1 MSISRS
7 KIVINS
13 TFDINIFKLILKRN
27 WYWCIIIIALL
38 NAVAFLYLRYTK
50 PLYESKVLIQIN
62 RENQSQDILG
72 FKDVRQLGTLS
83 KDIEILRSQVL
94 FKRAISNLPIQ
105 VWHKAQGEFL
115 TENRYG
121 KSNFNVELLALK
133 DSSFYGNPVFFVI
146 KGDEIYMEF
155 NYNNKAYSFLVDN
168 EEIVIT
174 PYFNIK
180 LTIKNIESFKSEGL
194 VNRLY
199 FQINNLAELARSLAS
214 GVTIESIDVNARTVE
229 VSCVNESPLLARDIV
244 TALVDD
250 FFNYYEEIK
259 KESAE
264 KTLGFIETQLDSL
277 NRELSTS
284 KDSVLFFQRREN
296 IANKEYLG
304 TIISERL
311 AELRKEEELV
321 EEELRVLNV
330 VAKKVNENPEGIE
343 VYRLIPE
350 LFGKSYSGSLNEQIK
365 ELYELI
371 NEKENL
377 SFKVTDNNET
387 IKRLNARI
395 DLKVE
400 LINEI
405 IELLFERTREKKQ
418 IIQENYSKIKAQHDE
433 LPEKQMELDRLVNIQ
448 NLNEKYYSLLTEKK
462 IVYSISNASY
472 TSDNKILNEATM
484 SNVPVSPKATVIY
497 GISMFLSFSFS
508 LGFLFLRYIT
518 FNQINHL
525 VDLQMLLP
533 EKTGVLGSIP
543 KVKEKMDNSTLFVD
557 RRPKSLISESFRTIR
572 SNLSFVHRDYQ
583 TIAVTSTVSGEGKT
597 FVVLNLGGIIALTG
611 QKVVLVDVDLR
622 KPRLHQGLEVE
633 NNFGLSNLLGGQYT
647 LDEVILKSRVDNL
660 DFITAGAIPPNPSE
674 MIMSEAFENVYKE
687 LKNRYDVIIF
697 DTPPVGLVSDSVH
710 LLCKSD
716 ISMYVFRANYSKRY
730 YSEKLK
736 ELAKI
741 KEIKNLNIVLNG
753 AEMSGKEMSKGYN
766 SGYYEE

>member
-62 RENQSQDILG
+62 SENQSQDILG

-199 FQINNLAELARSLAS
+199 FQINNLSDLARSLAS

-250 FFNYYEEIK
+250 FFNYYEEVK

-264 KTLGFIETQLDSL
+264 KTLDFIETQLDSL
-277 NRELSTS
+277 NRELSIS

-304 TIISERL
+304 TIISDRL
-311 AELRKEEELV
+311 TELRKEEDLV
-321 EEELRVLNV
+321 EEELRVLTV

-350 LFGKSYSGSLNEQIK
+350 LFRKSYSGSLNEQIK
-365 ELYELI
+365 GLYELI

-462 IVYSISNASY
+462 VVYSISNASY

-753 AEMSGKEMSKGYN
+753 AEMSSKEMSKGYN

>member
-62 RENQSQDILG
+62 SENQSQDILG

-199 FQINNLAELARSLAS
+199 FQINNLSDLARSLAS

-277 NRELSTS
+277 NRELSIS

-462 IVYSISNASY
+462 VVYSISNASY

-753 AEMSGKEMSKGYN
+753 AEMSSKEMSKGYN